1 MPGILA
7 AYMAG
12 IKVVFAL
19 ATAAAGLALVV
30 SLFSNWKRI
39 HGDTSAQDTA
49 EDSHPKETVAI

>member
-1 MPGILA
+1 MPGIVV

-19 ATAAAGLALVV
+19 ATAGAGLALII

-39 HGDTSAQDTA
+39 HGDTSTKDISQDDTVN
-49 EDSHPKETVAI
+49 ETVAA